1 LPTLLLSQLMTTS
14 PLTYVRYS
22 DDVEVKQPNED
33 EQSRQT
39 VESMARVNRL
49 MFDKHRH
56 AIRDAHAKSHGVLRG
71 ELQIY
76 DNLPEPLAQG
86 LFKTPTTYPVIIRF
100 STAPGAL
107 GPDGQPTF
115 RGMALKVV
123 GVPGIKFLPD
133 QADAMTQDFL
143 LVNHPVIPTGT
154 VETYLKAQLK
164 QEQAADTPPV
174 LQKAKSQLITGMH
187 KALDAVGVELEPAD
201 PLGTGK
207 PNTHILGETFFS
219 MAALRYGDY
228 IAKLSAKPISEAVKA
243 LQGQEIDSS
252 NDSALRDLVV
262 DFFANQGAE
271 YELGA
276 QLCTDLGT
284 MPIEDGSVE
293 WPQDQ
298 SPYQP
303 IAKLVIPSQAAYSPA
318 RRVYVDDVLTFN
330 PFHCLPEHRPLGNI
344 MRIRRLAY
352 EMSSQYRHQMNAQ
365 PRVEPSSID
374 ELPD

>member
-1 LPTLLLSQLMTTS
+1 MLTLILPQRMITS
-14 PLTYVRYS
+14 SLTYVRYS
-22 DDVEVKQPNED
+22 DDVEVKQPHED

-39 VESMARVNRL
+39 VESMARVNQL

-76 DNLPEPLAQG
+76 TDLPEPLAQG
-86 LFKTPTTYPVIIRF
+86 LFKTPTTYSVIIRF
-100 STAPGAL
+100 STAPGAI

-123 GVPGIKFLPD
+123 GVPGTKFLPD
-133 QADAMTQDFL
+133 QADALTQDFL

-174 LQKAKSQLITGMH
+174 LQKAKSQLVTGVH

-228 IAKLSAKPISEAVKA
+228 IAKLSAKPISEAVRA

-262 DFFANQGAE
+262 AFFASQGAE

-276 QLCTDLGT
+276 QLCTDLET

-303 IAKLVIPSQAAYSPA
+303 IAKLVIPPQAAYSPA

-352 EMSSQYRHQMNAQ
+352 DASSQYRHQMNAQ
-365 PRVEPSSID
+365 PRVEPKRID

>member
-1 LPTLLLSQLMTTS
+1 MTTS
-14 PLTYVRYS
+14 PLTYVHYS

-39 VESMARVNRL
+39 VESMARVNQL

-56 AIRDAHAKSHGVLRG
+56 AIRDAHAKSHGMLRG
-71 ELQIY
+71 QLQIY

-86 LFKTPTTYPVIIRF
+86 LFKTPATYPVIIRL

-123 GVPGIKFLPD
+123 GVPGTKFLPEE
-133 QADAMTQDFL
+133 ADALTQDFL

-164 QEQAADTPPV
+164 QEQAADTPPE
-174 LQKAKSQLITGMH
+174 LQKAKSQLVTGMH
-187 KALDAVGVELEPAD
+187 KALEVVGVELEPAD

-219 MAALRYGDY
+219 MAALRYGNY
-228 IAKLSAKPISEAVKA
+228 IAKISATPFSDGVKA

-262 DFFANQGAE
+262 AFFADNSAE

-276 QLCTDLGT
+276 QLCTDLTT

-303 IAKLVIPSQAAYSPA
+303 IAKLVIPAQEAYSAA

-344 MRIRRLAY
+344 MRVRRLAY
-352 EMSSQYRHQMNAQ
+352 EASSQYRHQMNMQ
-365 PRVEPSSID
+365 PKVEPSSID

>member
-1 LPTLLLSQLMTTS
+1 MLTLIPFQLMLTS

-22 DDVEVKQPNED
+22 DDVEVKQPHED
-33 EQSRQT
+33 EQSRQV

-71 ELQIY
+71 ELRIY
-76 DNLPEPLAQG
+76 PNLPEPLAQG

-100 STAPGAL
+100 STAPGAI

-123 GVPGIKFLPD
+123 GVPGTKFLPD
-133 QADAMTQDFL
+133 QADALTQDFL

-154 VETYLKAQLK
+154 VETYLQAQLK
-164 QEQAADTPPV
+164 QEQAADTPSA
-174 LQKAKSQLITGMH
+174 LQKAKSQLITGVH
-187 KALDAVGVELEPAD
+187 KVLDAVGVDLEPAD

-228 IAKLSAKPISEAVKA
+228 IAKLSAKPFSEAVTA
-243 LQGQEIDSS
+243 LQGQEIDSG

-262 DFFANQGAE
+262 AFFATQGAE

-276 QLCTDLGT
+276 QLCTDLTT

-293 WPQDQ
+293 WPQAQ

-303 IAKLVIPSQAAYSPA
+303 IAKLVIPAQQAYSPA

-344 MRIRRLAY
+344 MRVRRLAY
-352 EMSSQYRHQMNAQ
+352 ETSSQYRHQMNAQ
-365 PRVEPSSID
+365 PKVEPNSID